1 MKKTN
6 LLIVLALVL
15 ATLTLNAHTDVTNLY
30 MTNAG
35 FDDSSCFVG
44 TNVFTYAKD
53 ITNGEVSGCQPVNGW
68 AIDATAL
75 GDAKAGGAF
84 AFGSGLWMAGADYV
98 VPAADSEGGS
108 AGGMLGLA
116 GCWESSAGYSQQVT
130 LPVGTYKLSYRVY
143 NAGADIAEN
152 YSNEIGYIDEYG
164 TTYYSN
170 DVFPTGE
177 WTEGCV
183 LLSFTSCSFGRVH
196 VGYKCGNVGSG
207 SSPKLFVDYIKIE
220 KFSAEELVG
229 GDFTSYVNP
238 AGWNGE
244 KPYTD
249 GNGVTAME
257 TFEWAASLSLGRHL
271 EQTVRGLPNGTYT
284 LKMYVGVSSTSERDN
299 VNHVIADGSTGYVS
313 LHANDASI
321 GVGAMNRLAIDAF
334 DVVTLT
340 DVHVTDGT
348 MAVYLQEDME
358 GPNWLTLQINE
369 LVLVAPSEEPSGKGY
384 CLEDVNDD
392 GDVNVADVTL
402 LVSKI
407 LDGHTQ
413 AVRPDVNGD
422 HNVDVADVTA
432 LVSAILDPSKQTYVV
447 PVPHEYAV
455 HARVFA
461 EQSSSDNTSQPDAYV
476 LSVINPYTLGDVAA
490 EADLSS
496 FFTVMD
502 IDCTQLPDGVSSV
515 SVFANGKEAIAGM
528 MRYHS
533 LGDRVNV
540 YAGEAP
546 SVYADD
552 MLSDVVTVSGSGSAS
567 TFRAYLLPV
576 SLPDG
581 VTITARMAN
590 GTYYS
595 QTLSAPIAP
604 FSRSEVTLT
613 KADADANLWMAT
625 IPGNVYFSMLST
637 PGAHDAA
644 TASVTQYAYLAKCQS
659 ETLEQLLQN
668 GVRAFDLRP
677 RYNSSAST
685 DVDIQLEN
693 LEIYHGI
700 VPTGVKFKDAIDI
713 LIRFVKA
720 HPSEALSVIMNKED
734 SGGGT
739 DYSSTW
745 RASLRECFGD
755 ESRSPW
761 LIGSVRGYHTLDD
774 VRGKV
779 SIVSRNPY
787 GNADNGYRDVVYGA
801 VIEGWPDDGLVTD
814 YGCPMTQAWNWVDCR
829 ANVEDAY
836 NDGNA
841 DKKTHVAQMLNLA
854 SANTDHCHYHYTY
867 TSIAGTLLSSLTSH
881 ASELNPWTASYLTQ
895 SLTGPAGYVYADY
908 MGSSQ
913 YGGDAL
919 LRAVVEQNYKY
930 VFKGQSRL
938 SE

>member
-68 AIDATAL
+68 AIDATAF

-116 GCWESSAGYSQQVT
+116 GCWDSSAGYSQQVT

-170 DVFPTGE
+170 DVFSTGE

-183 LLSFTSCSFGRVH
+183 LLSFTSCSFGKVH
-196 VGYKCGNVGSG
+196 VGYKCGNVGSA

-220 KFSAEELVG
+220 KFSTEELIG

-284 LKMYVGVSSTSERDN
+284 LKMYVGASSTSERDN
-299 VNHVIADGSTGYVS
+299 VNHVITDGSTGYVS

-321 GVGAMNRLAIDAF
+321 GIKAMNRLDIDAF

-340 DVHVTDGT
+340 DVHVTDG
-348 MAVYLQEDME
+348 ALDIYLQEDAE
-358 GPNWLTLQINE
+358 GPNWLTLQIKE
-369 LVLVAPSEEPSGKGY
+369 LVLVTPSGEPLGEGY
-384 CLEDVNDD
+384 YQEDVNDD
-392 GDVNVADVTL
+392 GNVNVADVTL

-407 LDGHTQ
+407 LDTQTQ
-413 AVRPDVNGD
+413 AARPDVNGD
-422 HNVDVADVTA
+422 HNIDVADVTA
-432 LVSAILDPSKQTYVV
+432 LVSAILDPSKQTYVENV
-447 PVPHEYAV
+447 PNEYAV
-455 HARVFA
+455 RARVFA
-461 EQSSSDNTSQPDAYV
+461 EQSSSENASQPSAYV
-476 LSVINPYTLGDVAA
+476 LSVINPYTLSDVTA
-490 EADLSS
+490 EAELSS

-502 IDCTQLPDGVSSV
+502 IDCSQLPAGVSSV
-515 SVFANGKEAIAGM
+515 SVFANGKEAIAGVM
-528 MRYHS
+528 CYHS
-533 LGDRVNV
+533 LNDRVDV

-552 MLSDVVTVSGSGSAS
+552 MLSDVVTVSGSAT

-576 SLPDG
+576 NLPNG
-581 VTITARMAN
+581 VTITARMAD
-590 GTYYS
+590 GKYYS
-595 QTLSAPIAP
+595 QTFSESITP
-604 FSRSEVTLT
+604 FSRREITLT
-613 KADADANLWMAT
+613 IADADKNLWMAT

-644 TASVTQYAYLAKCQS
+644 TAGVTQYAYFAKCQS
-659 ETLEQLLQN
+659 ETLEQLLEN

-677 RYNSSAST
+677 RYNSSKST

-700 VPTGVKFKDAIDI
+700 VSTGVKFKDAIDI

-734 SGGGT
+734 SGSGT

-745 RASLRECFGD
+745 RASLRECFSD

-761 LIGSVRGYHTLDD
+761 LMGSVRGYHTLDD

-787 GNADNGYRDVVYGA
+787 GNADNSYRDVVYGA
-801 VIEGWPDDGLVTD
+801 IIESWPDDGLVTD
-814 YGCPMTQAWNWVDCR
+814 YSCPMTQAWNWVDCR

-854 SANTDHCHYHYTY
+854 SGNTDHFHYHYTY
-867 TSIAGTLLSSLTSH
+867 TSIAGSLLSSLTSH
-881 ASELNPWTASYLTQ
+881 ASELNPWTANYLTQ
-895 SLTGPAGYVYADY
+895 SVTGPAGYVYADY

-913 YGGDAL
+913 YDGETL

-930 VFKGQSRL
+930 IFKGQSRL

>member
-68 AIDATAL
+68 AIDATAF

-116 GCWESSAGYSQQVT
+116 GCWSSSAGYSQQVT

-143 NAGADIAEN
+143 NAGENIAEN

-183 LLSFTSCSFGRVH
+183 LLSFTSCSFGKVH

-220 KFSAEELVG
+220 KFSTEELIG

-284 LKMYVGVSSTSERDN
+284 LKMYVGASSTSERDN
-299 VNHVIADGSTGYVS
+299 VNHVITDGSTGYVS

-321 GVGAMNRLAIDAF
+321 GVKAMNRLAIDAF

-340 DVHVTDGT
+340 DVHVTDG
-348 MAVYLQEDME
+348 ALDIYLQEDAE
-358 GPNWLTLQINE
+358 GPNWLTLQIKE
-369 LVLVAPSEEPSGKGY
+369 LVLVTPSGEPLGEGY
-384 CLEDVNDD
+384 YQEDVNDD
-392 GDVNVADVTL
+392 GNVNVADVTL

-407 LDGHTQ
+407 LDGQTQ
-413 AVRPDVNGD
+413 ATRPDVNGD
-422 HNVDVADVTA
+422 HNINVADVTA
-432 LVSAILDPSKQTYVV
+432 LVGAILDPSKQTYVENV
-447 PVPHEYAV
+447 PNEYAV
-455 HARVFA
+455 RARVYA
-461 EQSSSDNTSQPDAYV
+461 EQSNNENASQPSAYV
-476 LSVINPYTLGDVAA
+476 LSVINPYTLSDVTA
-490 EADLSS
+490 EAELSS

-502 IDCTQLPDGVSSV
+502 IDCSQLPAGVSSV
-515 SVFANGKEAIAGM
+515 SVFANGKEAIAGVM
-528 MRYHS
+528 CYHS
-533 LGDRVNV
+533 LNDRVDV

-552 MLSDVVTVSGSGSAS
+552 MLSDVVTVSGSAT

-576 SLPDG
+576 NLPNG
-581 VTITARMAN
+581 VTITARMAD
-590 GTYYS
+590 GKYYS
-595 QTLSAPIAP
+595 QTFSESITP
-604 FSRSEVTLT
+604 FSRREITLT
-613 KADADANLWMAT
+613 IADADTNLWMAT

-644 TASVTQYAYLAKCQS
+644 TAGVTQYSYFAKCQS
-659 ETLEQLLQN
+659 ETLEQLLEN

-677 RYNSSAST
+677 RYNSSKST
-685 DVDIQLEN
+685 DADIRLEN

-734 SGGGT
+734 SGDGT

-745 RASLRECFGD
+745 RVSLRECFGD

-787 GNADNGYRDVVYGA
+787 GNADNSYRDVVYGA
-801 VIEGWPDDGLVTD
+801 IIESWPDDGLVTD
-814 YGCPMTQAWNWVDCR
+814 YSCPMTQAWNWVDCR

-854 SANTDHCHYHYTY
+854 SANTDHFHYHYTY
-867 TSIAGTLLSSLTSH
+867 TSIAGSLLSSLTSH

-895 SLTGPAGYVYADY
+895 SVTGPAGYVYADY

-913 YGGDAL
+913 YDGETL